1 MNKKWFQLWN
11 IGRLR
16 GKMLDVLSLGRTMLL
31 LAGGSLVFL
40 CCLEPVDWPD
50 RSLALHPFLQ

>member
-16 GKMLDVLSLGRTMLL
+16 GRVLDALSLGRTMLL

-40 CCLEPVDWPD
+40 CCLALVDWPD
-50 RSLALHPFLQ
+50 RS